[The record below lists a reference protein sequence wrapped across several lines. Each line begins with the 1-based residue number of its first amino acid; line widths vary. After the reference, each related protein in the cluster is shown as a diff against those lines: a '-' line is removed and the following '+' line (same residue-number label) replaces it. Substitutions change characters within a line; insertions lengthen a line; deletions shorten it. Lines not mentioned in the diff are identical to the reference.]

1 MSDHSLRDGRKI
13 WVSGDG
19 GVDDLTTHPATRAMV
34 DLITNVQTVRS
45 CLTAGELDP
54 QVTQAGYVFPVRAAS
69 PC

>member
-1 MSDHSLRDGRKI
+1 
-13 WVSGDG
+13 
-19 GVDDLTTHPATRAMV
+19 MV